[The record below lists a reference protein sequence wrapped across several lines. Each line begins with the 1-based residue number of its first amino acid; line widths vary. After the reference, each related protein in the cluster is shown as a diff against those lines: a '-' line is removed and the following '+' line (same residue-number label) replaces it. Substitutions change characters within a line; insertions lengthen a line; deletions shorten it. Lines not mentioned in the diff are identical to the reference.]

1 MQKISALI
9 LSGAVPN
16 VDKEKTGRLFSN
28 EKFIIKSQ
36 QIISMDF
43 PFFLDVSQ
51 MLAIVKIIQDR

>member
-1 MQKISALI
+1 MQNTSALI

-28 EKFIIKSQ
+28 EKCIIKSQ

-43 PFFLDVSQ
+43 PFF
-51 MLAIVKIIQDR
+51 